1 MRGFE
6 RVGTVTF
13 SRLEPATISF
23 AAIVRR
29 AAEPADAVEFRR
41 ALLDWSACPEN
52 ALVAPLPPNGRAGG
66 VAPIVNVLFTVN
78 VCHFRKG
85 KMLDPSGCFQS
96 TFPRITVLVLLGAD
110 AEHSMSGC
118 KYVCEQSVLQINPK
132 SAHAPKLCPFT
143 RNRLSLNGW

>member
-52 ALVAPLPPNGRAGG
+52 ALAAPPPPNGRVGG
-66 VAPIVNVLFTVN
+66 VATLWHITVN
-78 VCHFRKG
+78 FDLRKQA
-85 KMLDPSGCFQS
+85 KC
-96 TFPRITVLVLLGAD
+96 
-110 AEHSMSGC
+110 
-118 KYVCEQSVLQINPK
+118 
-132 SAHAPKLCPFT
+132 
-143 RNRLSLNGW
+143 